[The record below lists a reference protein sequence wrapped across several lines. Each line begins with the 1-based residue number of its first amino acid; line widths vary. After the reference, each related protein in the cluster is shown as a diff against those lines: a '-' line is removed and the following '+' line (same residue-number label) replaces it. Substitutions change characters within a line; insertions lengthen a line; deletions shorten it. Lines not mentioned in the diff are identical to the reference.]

1 MAPPPYVSSFQ
12 DCGTDPSNRWKANW
26 KSPQFFGYPCGLV
39 AWKIWKH
46 RNDCIYNAASP
57 DVNRVVKAIVEEGVL
72 WCAADAKHL
81 LQLASAVLEALRLVI
96 WFRSGC
102 LFLKSVVCMY

>member
-1 MAPPPYVSSFQ
+1 
-12 DCGTDPSNRWKANW
+12 
-26 KSPQFFGYPCGLV
+26 
-39 AWKIWKH
+39 
-46 RNDCIYNAASP
+46 
-57 DVNRVVKAIVEEGVL
+57 VEEGVL